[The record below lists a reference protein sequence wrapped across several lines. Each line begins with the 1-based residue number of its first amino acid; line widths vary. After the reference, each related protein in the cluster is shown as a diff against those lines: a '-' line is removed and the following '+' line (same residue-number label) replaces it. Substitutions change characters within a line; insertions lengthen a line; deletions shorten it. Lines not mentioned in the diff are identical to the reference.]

1 MRWKRQPSEWEKIIA
16 NKATDKELIS
26 KRYKAIEKR
35 AGEDMD
41 RWSRGPREYA
51 QTSQMI
57 RERQIKITVRY

>member
-1 MRWKRQPSEWEKIIA
+1 MRPKRASFPNIYEH
-16 NKATDKELIS
+16 LIQLNNNNN

-35 AGEDMD
+35 AEEDMD

-51 QTSQMI
+51 QTLQMI